1 MVNLKATQNSWGLI
15 AKIFHWFLAVLLIW
29 QIFTG
34 FNLHNMEFSPVK
46 IAFIGV
52 HKIIGTIIFSVV
64 VLRLIWKFINSKPDS
79 SDLPTFHKYVSKVIH
94 ILLYALVIWIPIQG
108 TMMTQA
114 GGFDVKLLGLV
125 TIPKF
130 IPTNFELYPT
140 FVKFHYQSMI
150 ALIVVFS
157 IHLSAGLYHR
167 FIKSD
172 KYGIWN
178 RMSFWGRD

>member
-1 MVNLKATQNSWGLI
+1 MIKLKASANSWGLI

-34 FNLHNMEFSPVK
+34 FNLHNMEFSPSK
-46 IAFIGV
+46 IAFIGI
-52 HKIIGTIIFSVV
+52 HKIVGTIIFTVV
-64 VLRLIWKFINSKPDS
+64 VLRLIWKFFNSKPDYS
-79 SDLPTFHKYVSKVIH
+79 NLPKFHRYASKLIQ
-94 ILLYALVIWIPIQG
+94 ILLYVLVVWIPIQG

-114 GGFDVKLLGLV
+114 GGFEVKLLSLV

-130 IPTNFELYPT
+130 IPTNFDMYPS
-140 FVKFHYQSMI
+140 FVQMHYQSMI
-150 ALIVVFS
+150 ALIIVFS

-172 KYGIWN
+172 KYGVWN
-178 RMSFWGRD
+178 RMNFWGKD